1 VRLAGP
7 AIALVALAFALLPAS
22 AGATSECK
30 NLVNCAANAS
40 EWVEIQPHAANQFTA
55 LACPGLDQVAVGLDW
70 TGPAVDKVFVDMAA
84 GTEVG
89 AGAAGAPVE
98 LQQDVVCK

>member
-7 AIALVALAFALLPAS
+7 AIALVVLAFALLPAS

-30 NLVNCAANAS
+30 NLTNCGSNAS
-40 EWVEIQPHAANQFTA
+40 EWVEIQSHAPNQFTA
-55 LACPGLDQVAVGLDW
+55 LACPGLDQ
-70 TGPAVDKVFVDMAA
+70 
-84 GTEVG
+84 VG

-98 LQQDVVCK
+98 LQQDVLCK